1 MSVISLHDGSIAVI
15 FSCRDVIELVDKY
28 IGYDAARYLSDNMEE
43 ADELS
48 AAWDDLYDE
57 KNKMVDEMVDLRDSN
72 RYITYKLE
80 VLTDDDILKMSTEQ
94 VREIID
100 QYANMVQKLDEII

>member
-1 MSVISLHDGSIAVI
+1 
-15 FSCRDVIELVDKY
+15 
-28 IGYDAARYLSDNMEE
+28 MEE

-72 RYITYKLE
+72 KYITDKLE
-80 VLTDDDILKMSTEQ
+80 VLTDDDIMKMSTEQ

>member
-1 MSVISLHDGSIAVI
+1 MSVISLHDGSTAVI
-15 FSCRDVIELVDKY
+15 FSCSDVIELVDKY

-72 RYITYKLE
+72 RYITDKLE
-80 VLTDDDILKMSTEQ
+80 VLTDDDIMKMSTEQ
-94 VREIID
+94 VREIIN

>member
-1 MSVISLHDGSIAVI
+1 MSVISLHDGSTAVI
-15 FSCRDVIELVDKY
+15 FSCNDVIELVDKY

-72 RYITYKLE
+72 RYITDKLE
-80 VLTDDDILKMSTEQ
+80 VLTDDDIMKMSTEQ